1 MSINR
6 GMDKKDVMFV
16 CIYTCTHIHTYTDIQ
31 NGISLRHKNEVT
43 PSAATW
49 IDRERVSY

>member
-1 MSINR
+1 MYAH
-6 GMDKKDVMFV
+6 V
-16 CIYTCTHIHTYTDIQ
+16 YIHTDTFRMEYHSDT
-31 NGISLRHKNEVT
+31 KNEVT